1 MATNEKGKLILG
13 VYLRRRNR
21 GITQRHIQIMGF
33 QWYGGKRASSCYS
46 AFRITY
52 TPRGKKGSS
61 PRIFDCLRFP
71 VRLLLP
77 TAWVVWPLT
86 ILLRNRYFLHYFYI
100 ISQRS
105 AISSLLVGRRIQIV
119 FFHRRHRFRRQAK
132 VIRRLGLD
140 QPHRRMTTVQWIVN
154 ADGWPSAPAVM
165 PTPLAPY
172 SSFVVIIDT
181 LVVMV
186 VNGGNSQQQQPA
198 PPPPPDVNNIMGGI
212 EQTVGVRMHN
222 HRRKLRQ
229 RFDLVRKLGQGTYGK
244 VQLGINKE
252 TGQEVAIKTIKK
264 AKIETEAD
272 LIRIRREIQIMSSVR
287 HPNIIHIYEVFEN
300 KEKMVLVMEYAAG
313 GELYDYL
320 SQRKVLNETEARR
333 VFRQVASAVY
343 YCHKHNICHRDLK
356 LENILLDENK
366 TAKIADFGLSNVFD
380 DRRLLTTFCG
390 SPLYASPEIVRGTPY
405 HGPEVD
411 CWSLGV
417 LLYTLVYGAM
427 PFDGSN
433 FKRLVKQISS
443 GEYYEPPD
451 KPWVNEGY
459 GESCLEVAEEL
470 ANQTPVRLD
479 LLLSLVPPPESTETV
494 VVDSAKADPSVT
506 VGKEGDSM
514 NEYYSAAEPVVS
526 ADAAKSGGVKKKK
539 ESSGQSGKEADK
551 ASTIKRRRAETGE
564 IKSADELISE
574 DGNGGCRPPADLDAQ
589 SSAGPSPIDDS
600 GIQTSMREEDE
611 VAGVQS
617 ATEEVRT
624 NTTEAKRDVTDV
636 DMDEGIS
643 TSSQADN
650 RSNSVQVTSC
660 MPDPNLTPNACSVP
674 KSCSSTAA
682 TVITSTS
689 SIPQCTPVSQHSPAT
704 SAFQQTPMTLALVD
718 DGACAIDSTAN
729 RAAEVIVPNA
739 AGPTCPPCATVPEDP
754 AHLVTSAGQ
763 SESHVPVDKMDA
775 KGSVPAA
782 DVVTVA
788 EPENASTS
796 PQSPPTL
803 PPGLNQ
809 VPSPPPPPTPG
820 KTKSAGDD
828 GATTTSSKTAN
839 KEASGNR
846 SDASSAA
853 ASLAVA
859 NRRPANTNKPTG
871 PAAAEQRHSKILRQ
885 AEIFNSL
892 VMSHSRNETTTTG
905 PKSTMTLERPKK
917 VTIFSYKLND
927 TRKPLDNRTEPK
939 VPTIVPV
946 LKVSDAKRAFENS
959 AAAAQQH
966 RNVGGSNTTS
976 SHHHNSLPRRTLI
989 QTPASSVSTDAMLPK
1004 TLNQQRAGHAT
1015 SVATM
1020 STTTTAAPGKEAD
1033 PSQSVTSDVNQG
1045 VQPGEQVVVGGL
1057 GVKIGA
1063 IGKVTEI
1070 GMKVKTEE
1078 NHQSA
1083 NRPAPKDTTTSSA
1096 RKEDNDAKPQ
1106 LSSNEKKVEQPSGE
1120 QEAKAVEAV
1129 DLAAVKD
1136 VQSPTKEKVSKSAKK
1151 IKESD
1156 EVSTLPV
1163 KEQEPL
1169 PLKEEPKVHE
1179 IPVTLDTGE
1188 SEPKIASMLVAP
1200 VPTPPKDPPAA
1211 RPTSLPTAVP
1221 PPAAKPTK
1229 TSTTLPTNERM
1240 TSPPPKSNRVASPP
1254 PQPTLRIASPPPR
1267 PTRIASPPAVTSN
1280 KQTSAVSPP
1289 APVDPSVNQRPPS
1302 PAPTE
1307 PSSRPM
1313 SPVYAPSVTSTDRTD
1328 DDCIAGSENA
1338 FIRGI
1343 RSPTRD
1349 HPPAIPALT
1358 KRFSKGPG
1366 EMPADV
1372 GMVMVEAKPVQ
1383 KAEINVAVNVASA
1396 NPRERIIP
1404 IRVEGRGETIT
1415 SPTAVGGLAASD
1427 STKAVPKSLNPI
1439 SVQTRATP
1447 PRVASPPL
1455 AQPAKPV
1462 PIRPSSGNRQE
1473 SAQILASAE
1482 SSNPE
1487 SKKAIR
1493 EPIRESVREPI
1504 RKSPREF
1511 IIPITVE
1518 GGGSSLPATT
1528 ETSSSSTTS
1537 LRTSRFDRT
1546 KRYGSLYHDGETDF
1560 DVSQTSAD
1568 IDQPASSL
1576 HHLQRLSSFK
1586 KSHDEPES
1594 ARGRRG
1600 SDSSIDDDIDDDD
1613 DTFQILTAES
1623 LFSTLL
1629 SRVRQLTKRNQR
1641 ADNPTDPFVMFRN
1654 SSRFTSPAPSSG
1666 GRSRATDVTDI
1677 HREFEETSTMMSSPR
1692 CTSPNVQLHH
1702 NNNNRNSIG
1711 SDLLTGAASN
1721 KGFWNNVYSRAS
1733 SVASESD
1740 ARRYS
1745 TLDPPRFYTAEAS
1758 QQQQAVAV
1766 PAGPSWRRETA
1777 VDGESNCSIASASTS
1792 QRVQQ
1797 HCLGSADGGGRSRVT
1812 FTLHVTEPTARV
1824 PASYWF
1830 RPECRRQHDPEPEQE
1845 SKGQAD
1851 TVPAMSFNCFV
1862 LSQPA
1867 ASTAYHSPAVNGD
1880 GDVNNAPTSG
1890 RPFTSSLTR
1899 RKLNQHLRET
1909 NPELVGPQNGAQHN
1923 TSDAMSDTSTT
1934 SGGNRSSLSW
1944 ALSRFAAETKTNN
1957 RAVRDQPQY
1966 NRTKSSRELNNEPQ
1980 RTYQRYGRSST
1991 LDNID
1996 ADSSTTNTAP
2006 SSASTTGY
2014 FHRIGSPLSDE
2025 EQPNSSGISTPTS
2038 YRTYTRTRSREFMSP
2053 TSSRGTSPIPA
2064 SNMTASPSISTI
2076 INASSPDVAPM
2087 MNPIVPQLSTV
2098 LENGP
2103 LGVEGESTPAVAND
2117 SADGTNERKSRRVS
2131 RFLRPDFYDA
2141 PKEEANDKQRFL
2153 KAVEQRWEKYNP
2165 DAGLVALTKTTSQ
2178 STGATPAER
2187 PVPKDRPTSASLNT
2201 APPLQPVLQARHNLN
2216 PIPAPTQPNMS
2227 IPPPG
2232 IASVVLKPVPE
2243 PAQKEPPPNNK
2254 IQQQVTLKSVS
2265 MEPIP
2270 AAKSNGNNSSKN
2282 SPKLTVRRQFEH
2294 LINLA
2299 AAQFQRSSS
2308 PNKVAPAV
2316 PSQSSISTPTP
2327 PTPVVSTNGQQ
2338 VTASNAHP
2346 DSVSLEL
2353 KQLEDEIK
2361 NTAAIKAQATARL
2374 DALKYEHALKSGI
2387 APAAPTGILK
2397 PAIPVKPVFLVAKPV
2412 EDLPPPELSVVPA
2425 EFQPFQYKGSN
2436 GTLRELSNRS
2446 SRRDAFSPPPPNESG
2461 PPSISPFADE
2471 AVRFARIIKRFE
2483 PQPYDNSWT
2492 GDGMENAAAAP
2503 GTPTDSYESSSVCS
2517 DLRGD
2522 QRDSGEDESVSERIF
2537 RKSFYSRFNEPAK
2550 TKHRRSMNR
2559 ELTAAAEGA
2568 ESGDLSISD
2577 SQPAIARRSSQHRK
2591 SINGR
2596 DESAEAVMV
2605 RKFLSA
2611 DTNAGGGGHFDR
2623 ERRLSASRRQTPA
2636 PSDFS
2641 DVPVDVVH
2649 PRRSMSREVSVARSV
2664 KADSQQQPVQQGVM
2678 SPTPSVAGSDSG
2690 DRSGREVRPYTRTY
2704 STSRAFASDLP
2715 PTGNSE
2721 SYSSASLGRRSYYP
2735 VSSASSSNADHIS
2748 SLPRR
2753 SSNRYSVHEHVP
2765 DANVRLRSTGSSALT
2780 SRPSRYSSVLLEES
2794 GSVSSGASAEE
2805 EDRWRDH
2812 HQRPRISYV
2821 LPVADWI
2828 IITAL
2833 PQIMAGRIRPCGHRC
2848 CVIADEIQQN

>member
-1 MATNEKGKLILG
+1 
-13 VYLRRRNR
+13 
-21 GITQRHIQIMGF
+21 
-33 QWYGGKRASSCYS
+33 
-46 AFRITY
+46 
-52 TPRGKKGSS
+52 
-61 PRIFDCLRFP
+61 
-71 VRLLLP
+71 
-77 TAWVVWPLT
+77 
-86 ILLRNRYFLHYFYI
+86 
-100 ISQRS
+100 
-105 AISSLLVGRRIQIV
+105 
-119 FFHRRHRFRRQAK
+119 
-132 VIRRLGLD
+132 
-140 QPHRRMTTVQWIVN
+140 
-154 ADGWPSAPAVM
+154 
-165 PTPLAPY
+165 
-172 SSFVVIIDT
+172 
-181 LVVMV
+181 MV

-451 KPWVNEGY
+451 KPSTASPLVRHMLLVDPAKRANVEDICSHWWVNEGY

-506 VGKEGDSM
+506 MGKEGDSM
-514 NEYYSAAEPVVS
+514 NEYYSAAEPIVS
-526 ADAAKSGGVKKKK
+526 ADAAKSGGVKKK
-539 ESSGQSGKEADK
+539 SSGQSGKEADK

-574 DGNGGCRPPADLDAQ
+574 DGNGGCPPSADLDAQ

-624 NTTEAKRDVTDV
+624 NTTEAKPKCDVTDV

-660 MPDPNLTPNACSVP
+660 MPNPNLTPNACSVP
-674 KSCSSTAA
+674 KSCSSSAA

-689 SIPQCTPVSQHSPAT
+689 SIPQCPPVSQHSPTT

-718 DGACAIDSTAN
+718 GDAIDSTAN
-729 RAAEVIVPNA
+729 RAAEVIVPTA
-739 AGPTCPPCATVPEDP
+739 GGPTCPPCARVPEDQ
-754 AHLVTSAGQ
+754 AHLVTSPGQ
-763 SESHVPVDKMDA
+763 SESHLPVDKMDA
-775 KGSVPAA
+775 KGSVPAV
-782 DVVTVA
+782 DVVTIA
-788 EPENASTS
+788 EPEKAAPSSTS

-809 VPSPPPPPTPG
+809 VPSPPPPSTTPLADE

-828 GATTTSSKTAN
+828 GATTASSKTAN

-853 ASLAVA
+853 PNASLAVA
-859 NRRPANTNKPTG
+859 NRRPANSNKPAG

-892 VMSHSRNETTTTG
+892 VMSHSRNEATTTG

-927 TRKPLDNRTEPK
+927 TRRPSDSRMEPK

-959 AAAAQQH
+959 AAAAAQQH
-966 RNVGGSNTTS
+966 RNVGSSSTTS

-1015 SVATM
+1015 SMAAM
-1020 STTTTAAPGKEAD
+1020 STTTAAPSSGKESD
-1033 PSQSVTSDVNQG
+1033 PLQPVQG

-1083 NRPAPKDTTTSSA
+1083 NREAPKDTTTSSG
-1096 RKEDNDAKPQ
+1096 RKEDNDVKPQ
-1106 LSSNEKKVEQPSGE
+1106 LSGNEKKVERSSGE
-1120 QEAKAVEAV
+1120 QEAKAGEAV
-1129 DLAAVKD
+1129 DPATVKE
-1136 VQSPTKEKVSKSAKK
+1136 VQSPTKEKLSKSAKK
-1151 IKESD
+1151 VKESD

-1163 KEQEPL
+1163 KDQ
-1169 PLKEEPKVHE
+1169 EPKVHE
-1179 IPVTLDTGE
+1179 IQVTLDTGE
-1188 SEPKIASMLVAP
+1188 SEPKIASMLVAS
-1200 VPTPPKDPPAA
+1200 VPTPPKDPPAV

-1254 PQPTLRIASPPPR
+1254 PQPALPIASPPPR
-1267 PTRIASPPAVTSN
+1267 PTRIASPTAVASN

-1289 APVDPSVNQRPPS
+1289 PPVDQSVNQRPQS
-1302 PAPTE
+1302 PAPTQ

-1313 SPVYAPSVTSTDRTD
+1313 SPVYASSVTSTDRTD

-1338 FIRGI
+1338 FMRGI

-1349 HPPAIPALT
+1349 HPPAVPTLT

-1366 EMPADV
+1366 EMPLDI

-1383 KAEINVAVNVASA
+1383 KAEINIAVNVASA

-1415 SPTAVGGLAASD
+1415 APTAVGGLAASD
-1427 STKAVPKSLNPI
+1427 SSKAVPKSLNPI

-1455 AQPAKPV
+1455 TQPAKPV
-1462 PIRPSSGNRQE
+1462 SIRPSGNRQE
-1473 SAQILASAE
+1473 STQILASAE
-1482 SSNPE
+1482 TINPE
-1487 SKKAIR
+1487 SKKGIR

-1518 GGGSSLPATT
+1518 GVGSSLPATT
-1528 ETSSSSTTS
+1528 ETSSSSATS

-1613 DTFQILTAES
+1613 DTFQILTAEH
-1623 LFSTLL
+1623 
-1629 SRVRQLTKRNQR
+1629 RV
-1641 ADNPTDPFVMFRN
+1641 
-1654 SSRFTSPAPSSG
+1654 G
-1666 GRSRATDVTDI
+1666 
-1677 HREFEETSTMMSSPR
+1677 
-1692 CTSPNVQLHH
+1692 
-1702 NNNNRNSIG
+1702 
-1711 SDLLTGAASN
+1711 
-1721 KGFWNNVYSRAS
+1721 
-1733 SVASESD
+1733 
-1740 ARRYS
+1740 
-1745 TLDPPRFYTAEAS
+1745 
-1758 QQQQAVAV
+1758 
-1766 PAGPSWRRETA
+1766 
-1777 VDGESNCSIASASTS
+1777 
-1792 QRVQQ
+1792 
-1797 HCLGSADGGGRSRVT
+1797 
-1812 FTLHVTEPTARV
+1812 LHV
-1824 PASYWF
+1824 
-1830 RPECRRQHDPEPEQE
+1830 
-1845 SKGQAD
+1845 
-1851 TVPAMSFNCFV
+1851 
-1862 LSQPA
+1862 
-1867 ASTAYHSPAVNGD
+1867 
-1880 GDVNNAPTSG
+1880 
-1890 RPFTSSLTR
+1890 
-1899 RKLNQHLRET
+1899 
-1909 NPELVGPQNGAQHN
+1909 
-1923 TSDAMSDTSTT
+1923 
-1934 SGGNRSSLSW
+1934 
-1944 ALSRFAAETKTNN
+1944 
-1957 RAVRDQPQY
+1957 
-1966 NRTKSSRELNNEPQ
+1966 
-1980 RTYQRYGRSST
+1980 
-1991 LDNID
+1991 
-1996 ADSSTTNTAP
+1996 
-2006 SSASTTGY
+2006 
-2014 FHRIGSPLSDE
+2014 
-2025 EQPNSSGISTPTS
+2025 
-2038 YRTYTRTRSREFMSP
+2038 
-2053 TSSRGTSPIPA
+2053 
-2064 SNMTASPSISTI
+2064 
-2076 INASSPDVAPM
+2076 
-2087 MNPIVPQLSTV
+2087 
-2098 LENGP
+2098 
-2103 LGVEGESTPAVAND
+2103 
-2117 SADGTNERKSRRVS
+2117 
-2131 RFLRPDFYDA
+2131 
-2141 PKEEANDKQRFL
+2141 
-2153 KAVEQRWEKYNP
+2153 
-2165 DAGLVALTKTTSQ
+2165 
-2178 STGATPAER
+2178 
-2187 PVPKDRPTSASLNT
+2187 SASLQ
-2201 APPLQPVLQARHNLN
+2201 L
-2216 PIPAPTQPNMS
+2216 
-2227 IPPPG
+2227 
-2232 IASVVLKPVPE
+2232 LK
-2243 PAQKEPPPNNK
+2243 KK
-2254 IQQQVTLKSVS
+2254 K
-2265 MEPIP
+2265 
-2270 AAKSNGNNSSKN
+2270 
-2282 SPKLTVRRQFEH
+2282 
-2294 LINLA
+2294 
-2299 AAQFQRSSS
+2299 
-2308 PNKVAPAV
+2308 
-2316 PSQSSISTPTP
+2316 
-2327 PTPVVSTNGQQ
+2327 
-2338 VTASNAHP
+2338 
-2346 DSVSLEL
+2346 
-2353 KQLEDEIK
+2353 
-2361 NTAAIKAQATARL
+2361 
-2374 DALKYEHALKSGI
+2374 
-2387 APAAPTGILK
+2387 
-2397 PAIPVKPVFLVAKPV
+2397 
-2412 EDLPPPELSVVPA
+2412 
-2425 EFQPFQYKGSN
+2425 
-2436 GTLRELSNRS
+2436 
-2446 SRRDAFSPPPPNESG
+2446 
-2461 PPSISPFADE
+2461 
-2471 AVRFARIIKRFE
+2471 
-2483 PQPYDNSWT
+2483 
-2492 GDGMENAAAAP
+2492 
-2503 GTPTDSYESSSVCS
+2503 
-2517 DLRGD
+2517 
-2522 QRDSGEDESVSERIF
+2522 
-2537 RKSFYSRFNEPAK
+2537 
-2550 TKHRRSMNR
+2550 
-2559 ELTAAAEGA
+2559 
-2568 ESGDLSISD
+2568 
-2577 SQPAIARRSSQHRK
+2577 QHR
-2591 SINGR
+2591 
-2596 DESAEAVMV
+2596 
-2605 RKFLSA
+2605 
-2611 DTNAGGGGHFDR
+2611 
-2623 ERRLSASRRQTPA
+2623 
-2636 PSDFS
+2636 
-2641 DVPVDVVH
+2641 
-2649 PRRSMSREVSVARSV
+2649 
-2664 KADSQQQPVQQGVM
+2664 
-2678 SPTPSVAGSDSG
+2678 
-2690 DRSGREVRPYTRTY
+2690 
-2704 STSRAFASDLP
+2704 
-2715 PTGNSE
+2715 
-2721 SYSSASLGRRSYYP
+2721 
-2735 VSSASSSNADHIS
+2735 
-2748 SLPRR
+2748 
-2753 SSNRYSVHEHVP
+2753 
-2765 DANVRLRSTGSSALT
+2765 
-2780 SRPSRYSSVLLEES
+2780 
-2794 GSVSSGASAEE
+2794 
-2805 EDRWRDH
+2805 
-2812 HQRPRISYV
+2812 
-2821 LPVADWI
+2821 
-2828 IITAL
+2828 
-2833 PQIMAGRIRPCGHRC
+2833 
-2848 CVIADEIQQN
+2848 

>member
-1 MATNEKGKLILG
+1 
-13 VYLRRRNR
+13 
-21 GITQRHIQIMGF
+21 
-33 QWYGGKRASSCYS
+33 
-46 AFRITY
+46 
-52 TPRGKKGSS
+52 
-61 PRIFDCLRFP
+61 
-71 VRLLLP
+71 
-77 TAWVVWPLT
+77 
-86 ILLRNRYFLHYFYI
+86 
-100 ISQRS
+100 
-105 AISSLLVGRRIQIV
+105 
-119 FFHRRHRFRRQAK
+119 
-132 VIRRLGLD
+132 
-140 QPHRRMTTVQWIVN
+140 
-154 ADGWPSAPAVM
+154 
-165 PTPLAPY
+165 
-172 SSFVVIIDT
+172 
-181 LVVMV
+181 MV

-320 SQRKVLNETEARR
+320 SQRKVLSETEARR

-451 KPWVNEGY
+451 KPSTASPLVRHMLLVDPAKRANVEDICSHWWVNEGY

-514 NEYYSAAEPVVS
+514 NEYYSAAEPMAS
-526 ADAAKSGGVKKKK
+526 SDAAKSGGVKKKK
-539 ESSGQSGKEADK
+539 ESPGQAGKEVDK

-564 IKSADELISE
+564 IKTADELMTE
-574 DGNGGCRPPADLDAQ
+574 DGGACRPSADLDAQ

-600 GIQTSMREEDE
+600 GIQTSMREED
-611 VAGVQS
+611 VTAGVQS
-617 ATEEVRT
+617 ATEEL
-624 NTTEAKRDVTDV
+624 K
-636 DMDEGIS
+636 
-643 TSSQADN
+643 
-650 RSNSVQVTSC
+650 
-660 MPDPNLTPNACSVP
+660 
-674 KSCSSTAA
+674 
-682 TVITSTS
+682 
-689 SIPQCTPVSQHSPAT
+689 
-704 SAFQQTPMTLALVD
+704 
-718 DGACAIDSTAN
+718 
-729 RAAEVIVPNA
+729 
-739 AGPTCPPCATVPEDP
+739 
-754 AHLVTSAGQ
+754 
-763 SESHVPVDKMDA
+763 
-775 KGSVPAA
+775 
-782 DVVTVA
+782 
-788 EPENASTS
+788 
-796 PQSPPTL
+796 
-803 PPGLNQ
+803 
-809 VPSPPPPPTPG
+809 
-820 KTKSAGDD
+820 
-828 GATTTSSKTAN
+828 
-839 KEASGNR
+839 
-846 SDASSAA
+846 
-853 ASLAVA
+853 
-859 NRRPANTNKPTG
+859 
-871 PAAAEQRHSKILRQ
+871 
-885 AEIFNSL
+885 
-892 VMSHSRNETTTTG
+892 
-905 PKSTMTLERPKK
+905 
-917 VTIFSYKLND
+917 D
-927 TRKPLDNRTEPK
+927 TRPSDNRTEPK

-966 RNVGGSNTTS
+966 RNVSSNTTS
-976 SHHHNSLPRRTLI
+976 SQHHNSLPRRTLI

-1015 SVATM
+1015 SIASL
-1020 STTTTAAPGKEAD
+1020 STTTATSSSGK
-1033 PSQSVTSDVNQG
+1033 DVNQVQPVQG

-1083 NRPAPKDTTTSSA
+1083 NRAAPKDTPTSSA
-1096 RKEDNDAKPQ
+1096 QKEDSDAKPQ
-1106 LSSNEKKVEQPSGE
+1106 PSSNEKKVEQSSGE
-1120 QEAKAVEAV
+1120 QEVKANEPV
-1129 DLAAVKD
+1129 DLAPSKE
-1136 VQSPTKEKVSKSAKK
+1136 VQSPTKEKIPKSA
-1151 IKESD
+1151 D
-1156 EVSTLPV
+1156 EVPPLPV
-1163 KEQEPL
+1163 KDQEPL
-1169 PLKEEPKVHE
+1169 PVPNQEPKVHE
-1179 IPVTLDTGE
+1179 IQVTLDTGE
-1188 SEPKIASMLVAP
+1188 SEPKIASMLVAS
-1200 VPTPPKDPPAA
+1200 VPTPPKDPPAV
-1211 RPTSLPTAVP
+1211 RPTSLPTAVTP
-1221 PPAAKPTK
+1221 AKPTK
-1229 TSTTLPTNERM
+1229 TTLPTNERM

-1254 PQPTLRIASPPPR
+1254 PQPAHRIASPPPR
-1267 PTRIASPPAVTSN
+1267 PARIASPTAVVSN
-1280 KQTSAVSPP
+1280 KQTSAVVVSPP
-1289 APVDPSVNQRPPS
+1289 PADQSLNQRPPS
-1302 PAPTE
+1302 PAPTQ

-1313 SPVYAPSVTSTDRTD
+1313 SPVYASSVTSTDRTD

-1349 HPPAIPALT
+1349 HPPAIPALS

-1366 EMPADV
+1366 DMPLDV

-1404 IRVEGRGETIT
+1404 IRVEGRGET
-1415 SPTAVGGLAASD
+1415 PAVGGLAASD
-1427 STKAVPKSLNPI
+1427 SSKVVAVKPLNPI
-1439 SVQTRATP
+1439 SVQARATP

-1455 AQPAKPV
+1455 TQPAKPV

-1473 SAQILASAE
+1473 ANAGLAE
-1482 SSNPE
+1482 PINPDN
-1487 SKKAIR
+1487 KKGVR
-1493 EPIRESVREPI
+1493 EPVRESAREPI

-1511 IIPITVE
+1511 IIPITIE
-1518 GGGSSLPATT
+1518 GVGSSLPATT
-1528 ETSSSSTTS
+1528 ETSSTTS

-1546 KRYGSLYHDGETDF
+1546 KRYGSLYHDGETDV
-1560 DVSQTSAD
+1560 DVTQTSTD
-1568 IDQPASSL
+1568 IDQPSSSL

-1654 SSRFTSPAPSSG
+1654 SSRFTSPAPSG

-1677 HREFEETSTMMSSPR
+1677 HREFEEASPR
-1692 CTSPNVQLHH
+1692 CTSPNVHH
-1702 NNNNRNSIG
+1702 NNNNRNSTG
-1711 SDLLTGAASN
+1711 SDLLTGSANN

-1745 TLDPPRFYTAEAS
+1745 TLDPPRFYTAETS
-1758 QQQQAVAV
+1758 QQA
-1766 PAGPSWRRETA
+1766 AGPSWRRETTS
-1777 VDGESNCSIASASTS
+1777 VDGESNCSIASASMS
-1792 QRVQQ
+1792 PRVQQ
-1797 HCLGSADGGGRSRVT
+1797 RHLGSADGRSL
-1812 FTLHVTEPTARV
+1812 LHVTEHRLLP

-1830 RPECRRQHDPEPEQE
+1830 RPECRPEQE
-1845 SKGQAD
+1845 SKAD
-1851 TVPAMSFNCFV
+1851 VVPAMSFNCFV

-1867 ASTAYHSPAVNGD
+1867 ASTAHSPAVNGD
-1880 GDVNNAPTSG
+1880 GDVSNAPTSG

-1899 RKLNQHLRET
+1899 RKLNQHLKET
-1909 NPELVGPQNGAQHN
+1909 NPELVAQHN

-1944 ALSRFAAETKTNN
+1944 ALSRFAAETKTNS
-1957 RAVRDQPQY
+1957 RTVRDQPQY
-1966 NRTKSSRELNNEPQ
+1966 NRTKSSRDLNNEPQQQ

-1996 ADSSTTNTAP
+1996 ADSSTTAP

-2064 SNMTASPSISTI
+2064 SNLNAPSIVT
-2076 INASSPDVAPM
+2076 NVSSPDVAPM

-2103 LGVEGESTPAVAND
+2103 LGVEGDNSPGPKRAAESKLATITNLNPTSPAPD
-2117 SADGTNERKSRRVS
+2117 SADATIERKSRRVS

-2141 PKEEANDKQRFL
+2141 PKEETNDKQRFL

-2165 DAGLVALTKTTSQ
+2165 DAGLVALTKPTSQ
-2178 STGATPAER
+2178 SAAAER
-2187 PVPKDRPTSASLNT
+2187 PIPKDRPTSASLN
-2201 APPLQPVLQARHNLN
+2201 PPTPVQPVLQARHNLT

-2243 PAQKEPPPNNK
+2243 PAQKDPSPNNK
-2254 IQQQVTLKSVS
+2254 IQQQVALKSVS
-2265 MEPIP
+2265 MEPQP
-2270 AAKSNGNNSSKN
+2270 PAKSNGNNSSKN

-2316 PSQSSISTPTP
+2316 TSQPAISTPTP
-2327 PTPVVSTNGQQ
+2327 PTPVVST
-2338 VTASNAHP
+2338 SNAHP

-2374 DALKYEHALKSGI
+2374 DALKYELALKSGI
-2387 APAAPTGILK
+2387 APGGPTGNLK

-2412 EDLPPPELSVVPA
+2412 EDLPPLPAELPIVPP
-2425 EFQPFQYKGSN
+2425 EFQPFQYKGTN

-2461 PPSISPFADE
+2461 PPTISPFADE

-2483 PQPYDNSWT
+2483 PQPQPYDNSWT
-2492 GDGMENAAAAP
+2492 ADGMDNAAAAP

-2517 DLRGD
+2517 DLRD
-2522 QRDSGEDESVSERIF
+2522 QRADSGEDESVSERIF
-2537 RKSFYSRFNEPAK
+2537 RKSFYTRFNEPSK
-2550 TKHRRSMNR
+2550 MKHRRSMNR
-2559 ELTAAAEGA
+2559 ELTAAAEGTESA
-2568 ESGDLSISD
+2568 ELSVSD

-2605 RKFLSA
+2605 RKFLSV
-2611 DTNAGGGGHFDR
+2611 DTSATSGGHFDR

-2636 PSDFS
+2636 PPDFS
-2641 DVPVDVVH
+2641 DVDVVH

-2664 KADSQQQPVQQGVM
+2664 KADAQPQQPQQGVT
-2678 SPTPSVAGSDSG
+2678 SPTPSEPV
-2690 DRSGREVRPYTRTY
+2690 DRREVRPYTRTY
-2704 STSRAFASDLP
+2704 STSRAFSDLP
-2715 PTGNSE
+2715 PAGNSE

-2735 VSSASSSNADHIS
+2735 ASSNADHIS

-2765 DANVRLRSTGSSALT
+2765 DANVRLRSTGSSA

-2794 GSVSSGASAEE
+2794 GSSSVGHQTSNVLSPNSTRRHTSVTDSGFTRRESTFYGTPSPFSSRPSGGGGSVAGSSSTSTYFLRSTSSGL
-2805 EDRWRDH
+2805 DH
-2812 HQRPRISYV
+2812 HNSTNQGGTYSTLRPSMLR
-2821 LPVADWI
+2821 
-2828 IITAL
+2828 
-2833 PQIMAGRIRPCGHRC
+2833 HRR
-2848 CVIADEIQQN
+2848 